1 MNLPPPPYDEPS
13 APPEDT
19 KSPIITYPNSNPPL
33 MYQTSAPVPPYF
45 MNAPF
50 PPNMPISS
58 PRPMN
63 PYPPPP
69 PSQVYP
75 MMPYGVPSPPMPYIM
90 PGPQQQQMIVVSN
103 GARNSNAFVRTSSI
117 FKCGYVMKLGGA
129 FGGSW
134 QRRFFCIQPGA
145 VLNYYEDGDSISG
158 RGINFKGLLLL
169 SGAIIEPVLQPVSG
183 RNFCIRIKQTKSGTI
198 DSGPKERWLSC
209 NNQGEVNEWLYHLN
223 LSKSSVP
230 V

>member
-1 MNLPPPPYDEPS
+1 MNIPPPPYDEPS

-19 KSPIITYPNSNPPL
+19 KSPITYPNNSNPPL
-33 MYQTSAPVPPYF
+33 MHQTSITAPAPQYYMNVPYSS
-45 MNAPF
+45 
-50 PPNMPISS
+50 NMPVVQ

-75 MMPYGVPSPPMPYIM
+75 MMSYGIPPPPMPYMM
-90 PGPQQQQMIVVSN
+90 PVPQQQMIVVNN
-103 GARNSNAFVRTSSI
+103 GNRNSSVVRTPI
-117 FKCGYVMKLGGA
+117 FKCGYVVKLGGA

-134 QRRFFCIQPGA
+134 QRRFLCIQPGA
-145 VLNYYEDGDSISG
+145 VLNYYEDGDIISG
-158 RGINFKGLLLL
+158 KGINFKGLLLL

-209 NNQGEVNEWLYHLN
+209 NNQNEVNEWLYHLN

>member
-1 MNLPPPPYDEPS
+1 MNIPPPPYDEPS

-19 KSPIITYPNSNPPL
+19 KSSITYPNNSNPPL
-33 MYQTSAPVPPYF
+33 MRQTSVTAPAPQYF
-45 MNAPF
+45 MNAPYS
-50 PPNMPISS
+50 PNMPVS

-75 MMPYGVPSPPMPYIM
+75 MIPYGVPPSMPFIM
-90 PGPQQQQMIVVSN
+90 PGPQQQMVVISN
-103 GARNSNAFVRTSSI
+103 GGRNSNVILRTPSI

-129 FGGSW
+129 FGSSW
-134 QRRFFCIQPGA
+134 QRRFLCIQPGA
-145 VLNYYEDGDSISG
+145 VLNYYDDGDIISG
-158 RGINFKGLLLL
+158 KGINFKGLLLL

-183 RNFCIRIKQTKSGTI
+183 RNFCFRIKQTKSGTI

-209 NNQGEVNEWLYHLN
+209 NNQNEVNEWIYHLN

>member
-1 MNLPPPPYDEPS
+1 MNIPPPPYDEPS

-19 KSPIITYPNSNPPL
+19 KSPITYPNISNPPL
-33 MYQTSAPVPPYF
+33 VQQASVPAPVPQYY

-50 PPNMPISS
+50 SPNMPGS

-63 PYPPPP
+63 PYPTPP
-69 PSQVYP
+69 PSQFYP
-75 MMPYGVPSPPMPYIM
+75 MMPYGIPPIPYII
-90 PGPQQQQMIVVSN
+90 PGPQQQTIVITN
-103 GARNSNAFVRTSSI
+103 GNRNSNIIRTPSL
-117 FKCGYVMKLGGA
+117 FKCGYIMKLGGA

-145 VLNYYEDGDSISG
+145 VLNYYEDGDLISG
-158 RGINFKGLLLL
+158 KGVNFKGVLLI

-183 RNFCIRIKQTKSGTI
+183 RSFCIRIKQTKSGTI